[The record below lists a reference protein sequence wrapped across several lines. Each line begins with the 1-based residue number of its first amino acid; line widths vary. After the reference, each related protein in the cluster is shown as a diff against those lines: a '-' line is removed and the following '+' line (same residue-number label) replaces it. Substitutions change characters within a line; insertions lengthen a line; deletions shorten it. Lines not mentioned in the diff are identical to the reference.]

1 MAADACN
8 IIKVAD
14 RQWSATVHFPVAGAW
29 GCGFVDLL
37 QKCYFRN
44 AVIKKKLNE
53 NKNIERKFAFLVDIS
68 IFAA

>member
-1 MAADACN
+1 MN
-8 IIKVAD
+8 LIQNSSPVHIP
-14 RQWSATVHFPVAGAW
+14 WTVR
-29 GCGFVDLL
+29 FVDLL

-53 NKNIERKFAFLVDIS
+53 NKNVERKFAFLVDIS